1 MQITEPEFRRL
12 GLVVEKTLFACAL
25 TEWEAEKKINY
36 ERIKSFASPDALAF
50 VQAICSLTHE
60 NLQKI
65 LSLLP
70 KRSRIFLREVEPN
83 FFPPEEQRVVD
94 NFVKEL
100 SMLAMPFFP
109 GHEKVTNIW
118 EEHDALVKM
127 SRGAAMQIEKRLI
140 GNLEERCKELSGY
153 VFTRS
158 EPHVVSYERQLGDF
172 RIDVDFDFRPWKFFC
187 GLKVFRPNGPSLVS
201 NYTFLGSLGIS
212 SGPAWYVDESSA
224 LKALTVCVD
233 HALEASRAVASIFSI

>member
-1 MQITEPEFRRL
+1 MQITEPELRRL
-12 GLVVEKTLFACAL
+12 GLAAEKTLFVCAL
-25 TEWEAEKKINY
+25 TEWETEKKNDY
-36 ERIKSFASPDALAF
+36 ERIRSFANPDALAF
-50 VQAICSLTHE
+50 VQAICSLPHE
-60 NLQKI
+60 GRRKL

-70 KRSRIFLREVEPN
+70 KRTRTFLREVDPN

-118 EEHDALVKM
+118 EQHDALVKT
-127 SRGAAMQIEKRLI
+127 SRSAAVQIENRLI
-140 GNLEERCKELSGY
+140 SNLEERCKEWSSY
-153 VFTRS
+153 VFARS
-158 EPHVVSYERQLGDF
+158 EPHVVSYERQLGVF

-187 GLKVFRPNGPSLVS
+187 GLKVFRPNGPSIVS

-212 SGPAWYVDESSA
+212 SGPAWYVDETLA

-233 HALEASRAVASIFSI
+233 HALEASRAVASVFSS